1 MAPDLGSLSRRH
13 QATIQWVPYRIND
26 VFFKSKPNLR
36 DAEKARIE
44 FHLQQIAECIGFDRF
59 KLPVLSSEKLL
70 SWFQAKQTPEQMI
83 ATLGQHLSHDVG
95 GIKFVVSAQPIEKCG
110 SGGG

>member
-1 MAPDLGSLSRRH
+1 M
-13 QATIQWVPYRIND
+13 
-26 VFFKSKPNLR
+26 FFKSKPNLR

-59 KLPVLSSEKLL
+59 KLPVLSCEALL
-70 SWFQAKQTPEQMI
+70 NWFQVKQTPEQMI
-83 ATLGQHLSHDVG
+83 AMLGKHLSHDVG
-95 GIKFVVSAQPIEKCG
+95 GIRFIELAQPIEKCG